1 MKESIDAYLESQKIE
16 IAKDIQRLVQIESIT
31 GNTVENRKALAFV
44 QQKATEMG
52 ISCKMTKEEDVL
64 LACIGEGEEK
74 VGILVHVDVVEI
86 GDREKWIYPPFSG
99 HFDDKSIWGRG
110 TLDDKGAVIISLYVL
125 KALLDLKVPLKK
137 QIWLIVGSE
146 EEVGGWLD
154 IEHFKRDFGVPDYG
168 FSPDGDFPIFNEENG
183 YVDVELTFSEP
194 KRKELINLLSGDSV
208 NTIPSKAIVQFRGE
222 PELEFYGLSA
232 HSSTPDLGENAIEIL
247 CRELSHRQ
255 DLNFIGFID
264 GFLLDDHT
272 GNKLGLNPQDSSQLL
287 SSTKKKTICVPTI
300 LKLTENS
307 VFLNVNIR
315 HKFGV
320 NKQDILRSF
329 EEHAKKYG
337 YTLKTSNYLEPMR
350 VDENH
355 KALRL
360 MGEVYEQYGFRNDFE
375 VGFGTSYAKAM
386 GNFVSWGPNFP
397 EQVNCAHMENEKI
410 SINTLMTAAKIY
422 TLFLVKCATEPI
434 LD

>member
-1 MKESIDAYLESQKIE
+1 MKESIDAYLESQKFE
-16 IAKDIQRLVQIESIT
+16 IIKDIQRLVQIESIT
-31 GNTVENRKALAFV
+31 GNKVENRKALAFV
-44 QQKATEMG
+44 QQKAIEMG
-52 ISCKMTKEEDVL
+52 IACKMTKEEDVL

-74 VGILVHVDVVEI
+74 IGILVHVDVVEI
-86 GDREKWIYPPFSG
+86 GDQDKWIYPPFSG
-99 HFDDKSIWGRG
+99 QIDDKYIWGRG

-125 KALLDLKVPLKK
+125 KALLDLKVPLNK

-168 FSPDGDFPIFNEENG
+168 FSPDGDFPINNEENG
-183 YVDVELTFSEP
+183 YVDVELMFNDA
-194 KRKELINLLSGDSV
+194 KREDLISLVSGDSV

-222 PELEFYGLSA
+222 PALEFNGISA
-232 HSSTPDLGENAIEIL
+232 HSSTPELGENAIEIL
-247 CRELSHRQ
+247 CREFSHRQ
-255 DLNFIGFID
+255 DLSFFRFID
-264 GFLLDDHT
+264 DFLLDDHT
-272 GNKLGLNPQDSSQLL
+272 GNKLGLNPQESGQLI

-300 LKLTENS
+300 LKLAENG

-315 HKFGV
+315 QKFGV
-320 NKQDILRSF
+320 SRQDILQCF
-329 EEHAKKYG
+329 EAHAKQYS
-337 YTLKTSNYLEPMR
+337 YAFSTSNYLEPMR

-360 MGEVYEQYGFRNDFE
+360 MEDVYEQFGFKNDFH

-397 EQVNCAHMENEKI
+397 VQINCAHMENEKI
-410 SINTLMTAAKIY
+410 SISTIMTAAKIY
-422 TLFLVKCATEPI
+422 TLFLARCSTEPI

>member
-1 MKESIDAYLESQKIE
+1 
-16 IAKDIQRLVQIESIT
+16 
-31 GNTVENRKALAFV
+31 
-44 QQKATEMG
+44 
-52 ISCKMTKEEDVL
+52 
-64 LACIGEGEEK
+64 
-74 VGILVHVDVVEI
+74 
-86 GDREKWIYPPFSG
+86 
-99 HFDDKSIWGRG
+99 
-110 TLDDKGAVIISLYVL
+110 
-125 KALLDLKVPLKK
+125 
-137 QIWLIVGSE
+137 
-146 EEVGGWLD
+146 
-154 IEHFKRDFGVPDYG
+154 
-168 FSPDGDFPIFNEENG
+168 
-183 YVDVELTFSEP
+183 
-194 KRKELINLLSGDSV
+194 LINLVAGDSV
-208 NTIPSKAIVQFRGE
+208 NSIPSKAVVQIHGE
-222 PELEFYGLSA
+222 PAMEFDGLSA

-255 DLNFIGFID
+255 DLNFIRFIEH
-264 GFLLDDHT
+264 FLLADHT
-272 GNKLGLNPQDSSQLL
+272 GNRLGLNTQDSGQIVD
-287 SSTKKKTICVPTI
+287 SSEKKNICVPTI
-300 LKLTENS
+300 LKLTDNG

-360 MGEVYEQYGFRNDFE
+360 MEEVYEQYGFQNSFK

-422 TLFLVKCATEPI
+422 TLFLARCATEPI